1 MMMRPARAM
10 MRDEAGRGSSM
21 PYISAFSREGA
32 ALMTLGTT
40 TSPSETAEAEAW
52 RSRRAARRRGVGMEE
67 AVGEA
72 LLESVLRFLAIRGR
86 GRASAPVQVP
96 YRQEPSRQARRPL
109 AAAAVA
115 LAFVRAV
122 LGGRLGQRVR
132 RRRRSW
138 HRLVLGHAGLNDLGD
153 WRFWAPADCAGG
165 LAVRQKVVLMVRSDR
180 S

>member
-1 MMMRPARAM
+1 

-72 LLESVLRFLAIRGR
+72 LQESVLRFLAIRAR

-122 LGGRLGQRVR
+122 LGGTARAEGSTATAELAQARPGACWTERFGRLAILG
-132 RRRRSW
+132 SW
-138 HRLVLGHAGLNDLGD
+138 
-153 WRFWAPADCAGG
+153 
-165 LAVRQKVVLMVRSDR
+165 
-180 S
+180 